1 MKTNILHKFFSSIS
15 VFFISALIFSCS
27 SYDSTFDFAT
37 VKAQCGSEVTLSNDG
52 PYIIA
57 EPSSG
62 NSTTG
67 MIFYPGGLV
76 SYQSY
81 LPLMIKCAK
90 NGISCYIIQM
100 PDDFAILN
108 MNAAYRVQK
117 RYPQISNW
125 YIAGHSLGGAM
136 AASYVASHQNDFA
149 GLILLAAYSTS
160 DISESNLKVL
170 SVYGSQDGVLNMA
183 NYEKYRS
190 NLPSKGNGF
199 TELIIRGGNHGQFAD
214 YGEQKGDGQAS
225 ISRETQQSL
234 TADAL
239 NDLIF

>member
-1 MKTNILHKFFSSIS
+1 
-15 VFFISALIFSCS
+15 
-27 SYDSTFDFAT
+27 
-37 VKAQCGSEVTLSNDG
+37 
-52 PYIIA
+52 
-57 EPSSG
+57 
-62 NSTTG
+62 
-67 MIFYPGGLV
+67 
-76 SYQSY
+76 
-81 LPLMIKCAK
+81 
-90 NGISCYIIQM
+90 M

-234 TADAL
+234 TADAIR
-239 NDLIF
+239 DLIF